1 MSTEI
6 RMQRN
11 RHTWWILILLIST
24 ILGAYGVYLDRQ
36 TTPPSANTVNPQPDT
51 SSSPQPVIV
60 VYKATDP
67 QLAREQEQVV
77 NEAAGKW
84 AGKLTFEKVDPRAA
98 NNRAMQEL
106 SADSSR
112 IKFVVV
118 QGGKPLNT
126 HTGFLDATRMDSF
139 IRESGVT
146 GPPTSIP
153 NKQPM
158 R

>member
-1 MSTEI
+1 MHRS
-6 RMQRN
+6 
-11 RHTWWILILLIST
+11 RHSWWIIILVIST

-36 TTPPSANTVNPQPDT
+36 TTPPSANTVNAQPDT

-60 VYKATDP
+60 VYQATDP

-77 NEAAGKW
+77 NQAASKW
-84 AGKLTFEKVDPRAA
+84 AGQITFEKVDARSA
-98 NNRAMQEL
+98 NNRALQAL
-106 SADSSR
+106 AADSSS

-126 HTGFLDATRMDSF
+126 HTGFLDESRMDSF

-146 GPPTSIP
+146 GPPISIP